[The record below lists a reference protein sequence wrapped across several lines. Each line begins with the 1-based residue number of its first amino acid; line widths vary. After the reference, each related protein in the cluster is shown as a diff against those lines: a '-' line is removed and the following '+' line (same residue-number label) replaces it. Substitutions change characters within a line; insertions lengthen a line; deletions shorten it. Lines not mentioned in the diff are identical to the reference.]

1 MITELQRKTLRHF
14 FAAYFHQDWR
24 READTPEQ
32 VISMYATDVNDPV
45 TIVTLLDGI
54 GAFIADHPDEDDLAN
69 ALFREMGC
77 YHSPKALGQ
86 STRAW
91 LLHVAG
97 TVKGERPGVEQRAA
111 EKRAAEEL
119 DEDGES

>member
-32 VISMYATDVNDPV
+32 VISMYATDVNDLV
-45 TIVTLLDGI
+45 TIDTLVDGI
-54 GAFIADHPDEDDLAN
+54 GAFIADHSDEDDLSY

-86 STRAW
+86 STREW
-91 LLHVAG
+91 LLHVARM
-97 TVKGERPGVEQRAA
+97 VKAERPGVEQRAA

>member
-24 READTPEQ
+24 REAETPEQ
-32 VISMYATDVNDPV
+32 VISMYAADVNDPG
-45 TIVTLLDGI
+45 TIDTLVEGI

-77 YHSPKALGQ
+77 YYSPKALGQ
-86 STRAW
+86 STREW
-91 LLHVAG
+91 LLHVAA
-97 TVKGERPGVEQRAA
+97 TLEAERPGVEQRAA
-111 EKRAAEEL
+111 EKRAAEDL

>member
-1 MITELQRKTLRHF
+1 MVTELQRKTLRHF

-32 VISMYATDVNDPV
+32 VISMYATDVNDLV
-45 TIVTLLDGI
+45 TIDTLVDGI
-54 GAFIADHPDEDDLAN
+54 GAFIADHSDEDDLSN

-77 YHSPKALGQ
+77 YHSPKALGL
-86 STRAW
+86 STREW
-91 LLHVAG
+91 LLHVARM
-97 TVKGERPGVEQRAA
+97 VEAERRGVEQRAA
-111 EKRAAEEL
+111 EKRA

>member
-24 READTPEQ
+24 QEADTPEQ
-32 VISMYATDVNDPV
+32 VISMYAADVSDPV
-45 TIVTLLDGI
+45 TIDTLVDGI
-54 GAFIADHPDEDDLAN
+54 GAFIADQPDDDDLAN

-77 YHSPKALGQ
+77 YHSPKALGR
-86 STRAW
+86 STREW
-91 LLHVAG
+91 LLHVAE
-97 TVKGERPGVEQRAA
+97 TVKAERPSVEQRAA

-119 DEDGES
+119 DEDDES

>member
-1 MITELQRKTLRHF
+1 MISELQRKTLRHF
-14 FAAYFHQDWR
+14 FASYFHQDWR

-32 VISMYATDVNDPV
+32 VIAMYATDVNDPG
-45 TIVTLLDGI
+45 TIDTLVDGI
-54 GAFIADHPDEDDLAN
+54 GTFIADHPDEDSLAN

-86 STRAW
+86 STREW
-91 LLHVAG
+91 LSHVAG
-97 TVKGERPGVEQRAA
+97 TVKVEQPGIEQRAA
-111 EKRAAEEL
+111 EKRAAEDL

>member
-32 VISMYATDVNDPV
+32 VISMYATDVNDLG
-45 TIVTLLDGI
+45 TIDTLVDGI
-54 GAFIADHPDEDDLAN
+54 SAFIADHPDEDRLAN

-86 STRAW
+86 STREW
-91 LLHVAG
+91 LLHVAK
-97 TVKGERPGVEQRAA
+97 TVKAERPRVEQRAA
-111 EKRAAEEL
+111 EKRAVEDL
-119 DEDGES
+119 DEGGEF